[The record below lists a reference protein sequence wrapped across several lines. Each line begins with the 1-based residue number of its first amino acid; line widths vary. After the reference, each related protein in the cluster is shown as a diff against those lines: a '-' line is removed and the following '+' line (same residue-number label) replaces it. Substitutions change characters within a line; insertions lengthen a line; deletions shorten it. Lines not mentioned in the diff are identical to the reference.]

1 MERWREGRAQGG
13 LDIEVDAGARG
24 GSKSCF
30 YNQNFASVGVKIFEK
45 LLD

>member
-1 MERWREGRAQGG
+1 METGRARGAKG
-13 LDIEVDAGARG
+13 ALDIQVDAEARG

-45 LLD
+45 LLN